1 MLEFIRNLWDSNSRQ
16 RQQSSNIRNDI
27 KIEVTE
33 PQLDEEEEED
43 ENRVQWKS
51 PVQFFMTIL
60 GFCVGLGN
68 IWRFPYL
75 CQKNGGGNYK

>member
-1 MLEFIRNLWDSNSRQ
+1 MLEFLRKIPNRGGTNRRTEAEIQ
-16 RQQSSNIRNDI
+16 PQVR
-27 KIEVTE
+27 IEVSPPE
-33 PQLDEEEEED
+33 GED
-43 ENRVQWKS
+43 RAQWKS

-75 CQKNGGGNYK
+75 CQKNGGGKE